1 MSSNSETVLGRFV
14 RRVESQYQLPEFSRR
29 AWAVLLA
36 PGSAQLSAQVDGAS
50 LATICGL
57 SDAWTNSFLKA
68 VQHPLWGAA
77 TIRDASASSLAKI
90 DRQVLAGLFYGFGLP
105 GSLYAELLAETVEA
119 YWQRT
124 LIRSVAI
131 HLVSKKMHRM
141 DCDGLFASAML
152 ADVGSLVLHREL
164 KQTYAQFIK
173 DAEQHGHDL
182 YQMEMESLG
191 FDQRVLAARLLD
203 RWSVAEQVTRT
214 VGSAA
219 GAEDE
224 VPSSAQAG
232 SLSADNLRAYVF
244 QAGDLLSELFGG
256 RLAEKRARG
265 RVVSLIRISR
275 HVFGWALSD
284 LTQWA
289 NDVVEPAQYVADC
302 FDVGFGEPSHP
313 GKWFDEIW
321 NEELR
326 REFVKETP
334 IVSVPSIGSV
344 PTAST
349 AGAGSLA
356 NWGGSSTA
364 TATAMPK
371 RASAQ
376 VPFFPPSNGTVS
388 ESQDW
393 RVESGVGTLERGDGD
408 LATRTE
414 KTNRSATDV
423 NEPISV
429 WLSDHLLSGQVQNAI
444 EICRPRR
451 QSLSLMLVQI
461 DQFES
466 LLFGGSIDE
475 VYQVQQRMLLGFEQ
489 LVSGEGGRVVELS
502 DDKFGFL
509 MPGLDRVAA
518 NRIGQEILRGIRQ
531 WSSSRQQTGRIGLTL
546 SLGCVSTDVPARNLK
561 AAALIE
567 AAARC
572 LESVQRSAGNGL
584 KSIDIYY

>member
-1 MSSNSETVLGRFV
+1 MSFNSETVLGRFV

-29 AWAVLLA
+29 AWPVLLA
-36 PGSAQLSAQVDGAS
+36 PGSAQVDGAS

-90 DRQVLAGLFYGFGLP
+90 DRQVLAGLFFGFGLP
-105 GSLYAELLAETVEA
+105 GSLYAELPEETVEA

-131 HLVSKKMHRM
+131 YLLSKKMVRL
-141 DCDGLFASAML
+141 DGDGLFAAAMV
-152 ADVGSLVLHREL
+152 ADMGSLVLLREL
-164 KQTYAQFIK
+164 KQTYVQFIK
-173 DAEQHGHDL
+173 DAEQHGQDVH
-182 YQMEMESLG
+182 QMEMVSLG

-203 RWSVAEQVTRT
+203 RWSVAEQVTRI

-232 SLSADNLRAYVF
+232 SLSADNLRSFVF

-256 RLAEKRARG
+256 RLSEKRARG
-265 RVVSLIRISR
+265 RVVRLIRISR
-275 HVFGWALSD
+275 QVFGWTLSD
-284 LTQWA
+284 LAQWA
-289 NDVVEPAQYVADC
+289 NDVVKPAQYLADC

-326 REFVKETP
+326 WEFVKETP
-334 IVSVPSIGSV
+334 IVSVPS
-344 PTAST
+344 AST

-364 TATAMPK
+364 TATAMPEL
-371 RASAQ
+371 ASAQ

-393 RVESGVGTLERGDGD
+393 RVGSGVGTLERGDGD
-408 LATRTE
+408 LATRTD
-414 KTNRSATDV
+414 KTNRSATV
-423 NEPISV
+423 ANEPISV

-444 EICRPRR
+444 ELCRSRR
-451 QSLSLMLVQI
+451 ESLSLKLVQI

-475 VYQVQQRMLLGFEQ
+475 VYQVQQRMLLSFEQ

-502 DDKFGFL
+502 DDKFVFL

-531 WSSSRQQTGRIGLTL
+531 WSSIRQQTGRIGLTL
-546 SLGCVSTDVPARNLK
+546 SLGCVSTDVPAPNLK